1 MAATNNQTL
10 NPSFSNPD
18 DMPKYVSIHDR
29 PRGRP
34 RKYATPEE
42 QIEAK
47 RIVSMAH
54 YKEHYL
60 EYKEKKN
67 MKRRLKR
74 SEHKENKLLLKT

>member
-1 MAATNNQTL
+1 MATTNNQTL

-29 PRGRP
+29 PKGRP

-42 QIEAK
+42 QTEAK

-60 EYKEKKN
+60 EYKEKNN
-67 MKRRLKR
+67 MKRRLQQIR
-74 SEHKENKLLLKT
+74 R